1 VTLPEL
7 FNDPRYYAVLVV
19 VIVALLQYQRTLSW
33 AEYKRL
39 HKFKIKLLPVIDRYS
54 NLFVVSRKGGVHDPE
69 FVGETKQTVHDAYNA
84 LVESGGSPHLINSL
98 KLRTIDGEK
107 QFSPAQVV
115 FSHSDGS
122 QTEVYLFPSEN
133 GTHVYAHV
141 EPGPQTPEQHLE
153 GWQKDGDV
161 RGVIPDALF

>member
-1 VTLPEL
+1 MLPEI

-19 VIVALLQYQRTLSW
+19 VIVALIQYQRTLSW
-33 AEYKRL
+33 AEYKRI
-39 HKFKIKLLPVIDRYS
+39 HRFKLKVLPVIDRHT

-69 FVGETKQTVHDAYNA
+69 FVGETSKSIEESFKH

-98 KLRTIDGEK
+98 KLRAVDGGK

-122 QTEVYLFPSEN
+122 QTEVYLFPCDD
-133 GTHVYAHV
+133 GTHAYAHV
-141 EPGPQTPEQHLE
+141 EPGPQTPKEHLE

-161 RGVIPDALF
+161 RGVIPESLF